1 MRALV
6 WVPAAVAAGMVL
18 LCLQS
23 ADAHSRTHAARTY
36 SVPSHHAVPVRR
48 ATAYSAPRSVAVR
61 AVRWRY
67 RAWCVPNRRAVHRVH
82 ISRSVIYAARHRR
95 TEHSRAASHLSPR
108 SLGRQA
114 TRTEHAPNPRN
125 TIGLEGPPGPPGTPG
140 VQGPPGPQGAE
151 GAPGPMGPQGIP
163 GPQGLAGPRGEAGL
177 PGPPGNAGI
186 RQVQQDCVEDRDCL
200 ASCAEDE
207 IAINAFCPKKAPAV
221 LNSLREISCGSGNQF
236 TMVAFCAK

>member
-6 WVPAAVAAGMVL
+6 WIPAAVAAGMVL
-18 LCLQS
+18 LCLNS
-23 ADAHSRTHAARTY
+23 ADAHSHRHAARI
-36 SVPSHHAVPVRR
+36 HAGHSYHVVPVRR
-48 ATAYSAPRSVAVR
+48 TVMYATHRSVQ
-61 AVRWRY
+61 WRLGV
-67 RAWCVPNRRAVHRVH
+67 WCIPNRLAVHRVH
-82 ISRSVIYAARHRR
+82 AGRSFIHTAQLRR
-95 TEHSRAASHLSPR
+95 AERLRAASHLMPR
-108 SLGRQA
+108 SIGQQA
-114 TRTEHAPNPRN
+114 MRTERIPYSRA
-125 TIGLEGPPGPPGTPG
+125 TVGLEGPPGPPGTPG

-163 GPQGLAGPRGEAGL
+163 GSQGPAGPRGEAGL

-207 IAINAFCPKKAPAV
+207 IAVNAFCPKKAPAV
-221 LNSLREISCGSGNQF
+221 LNSLREISCGSGNQL

>member
-18 LCLQS
+18 LCLNS
-23 ADAHSRTHAARTY
+23 ADAHSRAHRVRIHA
-36 SVPSHHAVPVRR
+36 VHSHHVMHVRR
-48 ATAYSAPRSVAVR
+48 AMAHVTPRSVL
-61 AVRWRY
+61 WRFGV
-67 RAWCVPNRRAVHRVH
+67 WCIPNGPAVHRVH
-82 ISRSVIYAARHRR
+82 AGRSFIHAAQLRR
-95 TEHSRAASHLSPR
+95 AAGSRAASRLMPR
-108 SLGRQA
+108 SVGRQA
-114 TRTEHAPNPRN
+114 MRTAHVQYSRT
-125 TIGLEGPPGPPGTPG
+125 TIGPEGPSGPPGTPG

-163 GPQGLAGPRGEAGL
+163 GLQGPPGPRGEAGP

-186 RQVQQDCVEDRDCL
+186 RQVRQDCVEDRDCL

>member
-18 LCLQS
+18 LCLNS
-23 ADAHSRTHAARTY
+23 ADAHSRTHAARIHVY
-36 SVPSHHAVPVRR
+36 HSHHAVPVRR
-48 ATAYSAPRSVAVR
+48 TAMYATHRSVQ
-61 AVRWRY
+61 WRLGG
-67 RAWCVPNRRAVHRVH
+67 WCVPNRPAVRRVH
-82 ISRSVIYAARHRR
+82 AGRSFIHAARLRRAEGSRAASRLISRSV
-95 TEHSRAASHLSPR
+95 
-108 SLGRQA
+108 GRQA
-114 TRTEHAPNPRN
+114 MRAAHVQSPRT
-125 TIGLEGPPGPPGTPG
+125 TIGLEGQPGPPGTPG

-163 GPQGLAGPRGEAGL
+163 GPQGSPGPRGEAGP

-186 RQVQQDCVEDRDCL
+186 REVQQVCVEDRDCL

>member
-18 LCLQS
+18 LCLNS
-23 ADAHSRTHAARTY
+23 ADAHSRTYRTRIH
-36 SVPSHHAVPVRR
+36 VVQSHHVMHARR
-48 ATAYSAPRSVAVR
+48 AMAHVTPRSVQWHYGV
-61 AVRWRY
+61 
-67 RAWCVPNRRAVHRVH
+67 WCIPKRLAVHRVH
-82 ISRSVIYAARHRR
+82 AGRLVMHSAQFRSAAGSRAVSHLMPRSVGQQILR
-95 TEHSRAASHLSPR
+95 TEHIPFARAA
-108 SLGRQA
+108 
-114 TRTEHAPNPRN
+114 N
-125 TIGLEGPPGPPGTPG
+125 GLEGPPGPPGTPG
-140 VQGPPGPQGAE
+140 VQGPPGRQGAE
-151 GAPGPMGPQGIP
+151 GAPGPMGPQGIQ

-177 PGPPGNAGI
+177 PGPPGNAGV

-207 IAINAFCPKKAPAV
+207 IAINAFCPKKTPAV

>member
-1 MRALV
+1 MRTERI
-6 WVPAAVAAGMVL
+6 P
-18 LCLQS
+18 
-23 ADAHSRTHAARTY
+23 Y
-36 SVPSHHAVPVRR
+36 SR
-48 ATAYSAPRSVAVR
+48 ATV
-61 AVRWRY
+61 
-67 RAWCVPNRRAVHRVH
+67 
-82 ISRSVIYAARHRR
+82 
-95 TEHSRAASHLSPR
+95 
-108 SLGRQA
+108 
-114 TRTEHAPNPRN
+114 
-125 TIGLEGPPGPPGTPG
+125 GLEGPPGPPGTPG

-163 GPQGLAGPRGEAGL
+163 GPQGPAGPRGEAGL